1 VEEAAGELHRRIAAA
16 LRDIGERRA
25 DRGGRESPRAR
36 VAALAVATELG
47 AVTLGAVAAASTA
60 VLPRLEL
67 HPSTVAATVYAAPTI
82 QGLLG
87 RLEQDRRLLT
97 SLGRTLEERLDEECD
112 SPWGRLRLRRL
123 LVELSIA
130 QPARVALE
138 LEAIAD
144 QADV

>member
-1 VEEAAGELHRRIAAA
+1 M
-16 LRDIGERRA
+16 
-25 DRGGRESPRAR
+25 P
-36 VAALAVATELG
+36 VA
-47 AVTLGAVAAASTA
+47 
-60 VLPRLEL
+60 LPRLEL

-82 QGLLG
+82 QGLLA
-87 RLEQDRRLLT
+87 RLEQDRRLLA
-97 SLGRTLEERLDEECD
+97 SLARTLEERLDEEFD

-138 LEAIAD
+138 LEGIAD